1 MNFLARFISRIY
13 IIRAVV
19 VSVKKRRAFSGFIL
33 WVILCWMSH
42 REYLTYADRI
52 QDYSYLE
59 TSYLVILAAVLLPL
73 LLLYFTRGL
82 PFQFK
87 DNNGDSLEDTAPE
100 LFNKLMARDKLRSK
114 GDFIIASKPNKSK
127 KEEGSSKKNKK
138 YS

>member
-1 MNFLARFISRIY
+1 M
-13 IIRAVV
+13 
-19 VSVKKRRAFSGFIL
+19 
-33 WVILCWMSH
+33 
-42 REYLTYADRI
+42 TYADRI